1 MSADRAQEIMCFLRV
16 PNSIIKKCDEAVL
29 LWLTETVSCFAE
41 DHGNEGELKFL
52 KEKDVEDFFSC
63 ELPAFPE
70 GLRPAVLKKAI
81 WCKLE
86 ALYHTEQAAVAGSG
100 AGGPAA
106 VSAVG
111 MLVDNTTERPKDDV
125 KWANKIMHW
134 GEFVTWGTPSQ
145 GEITDVFQT
154 SEQARKVLR
163 QVINSINCN

>member
-1 MSADRAQEIMCFLRV
+1 MSADRAQEIMCYLAF

-29 LWLTETVSCFAE
+29 LWLMETVFCAAE
-41 DHGNEGELKFL
+41 DKGDEGELQFL

-111 MLVDNTTERPKDDV
+111 MLVDNTTARPKEDV
-125 KWANKIMHW
+125 KYANKRMYW
-134 GEFVTWGTPSQ
+134 GDYVTWGTPSQ
-145 GEITDVFQT
+145 GEITDVFPT

-163 QVINSINCN
+163 QVNNSNNCD